1 MDGREECREAEL
13 EALEEELVDEDYAN
27 RGQEVEGK
35 VEHSLVSCEVRRLTH
50 LRGWRLS
57 EGSRPPVAHDSRG
70 LNVWR
75 RTVQGAREPPKSD
88 PRPRRGEGWSHRS
101 NYESRAC
108 GLIMSFIQVYCEFE
122 SYQNRIHTQ
131 RMMHVATL
139 FNVATLL
146 FKIPDTR
153 EHTIVRE

>member
-1 MDGREECREAEL
+1 MSGDELCRE
-13 EALEEELVDEDYAN
+13 
-27 RGQEVEGK
+27 R
-35 VEHSLVSCEVRRLTH
+35 VSH
-50 LRGWRLS
+50 P
-57 EGSRPPVAHDSRG
+57 SRTLG
-70 LNVWR
+70 LGV
-75 RTVQGAREPPKSD
+75 VKARESPVELRIP
-88 PRPRRGEGWSHRS
+88 GLWI
-101 NYESRAC
+101 NYE
-108 GLIMSFIQVYCEFE
+108 LIIQVYCEFE